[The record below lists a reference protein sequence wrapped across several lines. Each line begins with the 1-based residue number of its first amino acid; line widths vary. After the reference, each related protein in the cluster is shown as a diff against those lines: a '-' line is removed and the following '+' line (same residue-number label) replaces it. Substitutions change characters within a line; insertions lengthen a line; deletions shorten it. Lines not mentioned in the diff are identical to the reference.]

1 MDGKY
6 LDLQKSIRFSKGGI
20 VSKVI
25 WKGGKAEATLF
36 CLSKGT
42 TLSEHASSREAHI
55 LVLKGKGIFSLGAKP
70 VAMKPGVM
78 ISMPPKM
85 KHALKASE
93 NLAFLLMLA

>member
-1 MDGKY
+1 MKGKY
-6 LDLQKSIRFSKGGI
+6 QELDKLIRFSRGGI

-55 LVLKGKGIFSLGAKP
+55 LVLKGKGVFNLGLKP
-70 VAMKPGVM
+70 VAMKPGVI

-85 KHALKASE
+85 KHALKATA